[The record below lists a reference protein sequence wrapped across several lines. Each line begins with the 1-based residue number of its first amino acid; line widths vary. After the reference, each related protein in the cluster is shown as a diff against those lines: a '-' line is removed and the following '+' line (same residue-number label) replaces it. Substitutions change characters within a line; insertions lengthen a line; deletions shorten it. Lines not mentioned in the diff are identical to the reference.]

1 MKRNK
6 SIWDKYYTKEEKNY
20 KFPDISMY
28 DLLKKNNYNRE
39 KKIALNYF
47 DNKLTFS
54 TFSSE
59 IDKVAKAFSSIGVTE
74 GDVVTLIMPNTP
86 ECVIAVL
93 ALNKI
98 GAIANMVHPL
108 SAEEEI
114 KFFINDTS
122 SKVVLTI
129 DICAEK
135 IMNIIEQTKVYK
147 VIITSASDSMPF
159 LLGLGYE
166 ILEGWKISRPK
177 SDGFYMS
184 YKEFVRNGLNCVQQ
198 EIKIYGKDQ
207 RAVIMHSGGTTGT
220 PKSIV
225 LTNGNFTALA
235 LQIGMKFRF
244 DSEIVLGILPTF
256 HAFGLGVTIYG
267 PLAMGFEVVLIPKF
281 NIKEFPKMLS
291 KYKPT
296 IIPGVPTLFEAMLK
310 AKKMNKSNISQIKF
324 LISGGDDISDSL
336 ADEIIKFLRKNG
348 SFGKLEKG
356 YGLTESCAAVIAT
369 LDVEDKHSN
378 IGIPFPGNDVC
389 FVKPNTVEEV
399 EVGEEGEICISGP
412 TIMEG
417 YLNNEEENKETL
429 QLHEDGKIWLHTGD
443 LGKVDENGIIY
454 YVQRLKRMIISS
466 GFNVYPSQIEKVL
479 RSDPRVESC
488 VVVGQPHPYKVEV
501 PVAYIVLKPDV
512 KKDSKLKKELKAL
525 CVKNLARHSI
535 PSKFEFKEELPKTL
549 MGKIDF
555 KSLQKKKG
563 NK

>member
-6 SIWDKYYTKEEKNY
+6 NIWDKYYTKEEKNY

-39 KKIALNYF
+39 KKIAINYF
-47 DNKLTFS
+47 DNKMTFA
-54 TFSSE
+54 TFFNE
-59 IDKVAKAFSSIGVTE
+59 IEKVAKAFSSIGVKE
-74 GDVVTLIMPNTP
+74 EDVVTLIMPNTP

-114 KFFINDTS
+114 KFFINDTN
-122 SKVVLTI
+122 SKVILTI

-135 IMNIIEQTKVYK
+135 IMNIIEQTEVYK

-166 ILEGWKISRPK
+166 ILEGWKIPRPK

-184 YKEFVRNGLNCVQQ
+184 YKEFIRNGFNTVQQ
-198 EIKIYGKDQ
+198 EIKKYGKDQ

-225 LTNGNFTALA
+225 LTNGNFTSLA

-244 DSEIVLGILPTF
+244 ESEIVLGILPTF

-310 AKKMNKSNISQIKF
+310 AKKMNKNNISQIKF
-324 LISGGDDISDSL
+324 LISGGDDLSDAL
-336 ADEIIKFLRKNG
+336 ADDIVSFLRKNG

-389 FVKPNTVEEV
+389 FVKPNTIEEV

-417 YLNNEEENKETL
+417 YLNNEEENKTTL
-429 QLHEDGKIWLHTGD
+429 QLHDDGKIWLHTGD
-443 LGKVDENGIIY
+443 LGKVDENGIIHY
-454 YVQRLKRMIISS
+454 IQRLKRMIISS

-479 RSDPRVESC
+479 KTDSRIDNC

-501 PVAYIVLKPDV
+501 PVAYIVLKKDV

-525 CVKNLARHSI
+525 CIKNLARHSI
-535 PSKFEFKEELPKTL
+535 PSKFEFKDELPKTL
-549 MGKIDF
+549 IGKIDF

-563 NK
+563 K

>member
-6 SIWDKYYTKEEKNY
+6 NIWDKYYTKEEKNY
-20 KFPDISMY
+20 KFLDISMY

-39 KKIALNYF
+39 KKIAINYF
-47 DNKLTFS
+47 DNKMTFA
-54 TFSSE
+54 TFFNE
-59 IDKVAKAFSSIGVTE
+59 IEKVAKAFSSIGVKE
-74 GDVVTLIMPNTP
+74 EDVVTLIMPNTP

-114 KFFINDTS
+114 KFFINDTN
-122 SKVVLTI
+122 SKVILTI

-135 IMNIIEQTKVYK
+135 IMNIIEQTEVYK

-166 ILEGWKISRPK
+166 ILEGWKIPRPK

-184 YKEFVRNGLNCVQQ
+184 YKEFIRNGFNTVQQ
-198 EIKIYGKDQ
+198 EIKKYGKDQ

-225 LTNGNFTALA
+225 LTNGNFTSLA

-244 DSEIVLGILPTF
+244 ESEIVLGILPTF
-256 HAFGLGVTIYG
+256 HSFGLGVTIYG

-310 AKKMNKSNISQIKF
+310 AKKMNKNNISQIKF
-324 LISGGDDISDSL
+324 LISGGDDLSDAL
-336 ADEIIKFLRKNG
+336 ADDIVSFLRKNG

-389 FVKPNTVEEV
+389 FVKPNTIEEV

-417 YLNNEEENKETL
+417 YLNNEEENKTTL
-429 QLHEDGKIWLHTGD
+429 QLHDDGKIWLHTGD
-443 LGKVDENGIIY
+443 LGKVDENGIIHY
-454 YVQRLKRMIISS
+454 IQRLKRMIISS
-466 GFNVYPSQIEKVL
+466 GFNVYPAQIEKVL
-479 RSDPRVESC
+479 KTDSRIDNC

-501 PVAYIVLKPDV
+501 PVAYIVLKKDV

-535 PSKFEFKEELPKTL
+535 PSKFEFKDELPKTL
-549 MGKIDF
+549 IGKIDF

-563 NK
+563 K

>member
-6 SIWDKYYTKEEKNY
+6 NIWDKYYTKEEKNY

-39 KKIALNYF
+39 KKIAINYF
-47 DNKLTFS
+47 DNKMTFA
-54 TFSSE
+54 TFFNE
-59 IDKVAKAFSSIGVTE
+59 IEKVAKAFSSIGVKE
-74 GDVVTLIMPNTP
+74 EDVVTLIMPNTP

-114 KFFINDTS
+114 KFFINDTN
-122 SKVVLTI
+122 SKVILTI

-135 IMNIIEQTKVYK
+135 IMNIIEQIEVYK

-166 ILEGWKISRPK
+166 ILEGWKIPRPK

-184 YKEFVRNGLNCVQQ
+184 YKEFIRNGFNTVQQ
-198 EIKIYGKDQ
+198 EIKKYGKDQ

-225 LTNGNFTALA
+225 LTNGNFTSLA

-244 DSEIVLGILPTF
+244 ESEIVLGILPTF
-256 HAFGLGVTIYG
+256 HSFGLGVTIYG

-310 AKKMNKSNISQIKF
+310 AKKMNKNNISQIKF
-324 LISGGDDISDSL
+324 LISGGDDLSDAL
-336 ADEIIKFLRKNG
+336 ADDIVSFLRKNG

-389 FVKPNTVEEV
+389 FVKPNTIEEV

-417 YLNNEEENKETL
+417 YLNNEEENKTTL
-429 QLHEDGKIWLHTGD
+429 QLHNDGKIWLHTGD
-443 LGKVDENGIIY
+443 LGKVDENGIIHY
-454 YVQRLKRMIISS
+454 IQRLKRMIISS
-466 GFNVYPSQIEKVL
+466 GFNVYPAQIEKVL
-479 RSDPRVESC
+479 KTDSRIDNC

-525 CVKNLARHSI
+525 CIKNLERHSI
-535 PSKFEFKEELPKTL
+535 PSKFEFKDELPKTL
-549 MGKIDF
+549 IGKIDF

-563 NK
+563 K

>member
-6 SIWDKYYTKEEKNY
+6 NIWDKYYTKEEKNY

-39 KKIALNYF
+39 KKIAINYF
-47 DNKLTFS
+47 DNKMTFA
-54 TFSSE
+54 TFFNE
-59 IDKVAKAFSSIGVTE
+59 IEKVAKAFSSIGVKE
-74 GDVVTLIMPNTP
+74 EDVVTLIMPNTP

-114 KFFINDTS
+114 KFFINDTN
-122 SKVVLTI
+122 SKVILTI

-147 VIITSASDSMPF
+147 VIITSASDSIPF
-159 LLGLGYE
+159 LLGIGYK
-166 ILEGWKISRPK
+166 ILEGWKIPRPK

-184 YKEFVRNGLNCVQQ
+184 YKEFIRNGFNTVQQ
-198 EIKIYGKDQ
+198 EIKKYGKDQ

-225 LTNGNFTALA
+225 LTNGNFTSFA
-235 LQIGMKFRF
+235 LQMGMKFRF
-244 DSEIVLGILPTF
+244 ESEIVLGILSIC
-256 HAFGLGVTIYG
+256 HVFGLVVTIYG

-310 AKKMNKSNISQIKF
+310 AKKMNKNNISQIKF
-324 LISGGDDISDSL
+324 LISGGDDLSDAL
-336 ADEIIKFLRKNG
+336 ADDIVSFLRKNG
-348 SFGKLEKG
+348 SFGKLEKA
-356 YGLTESCAAVIAT
+356 YGLTESCTAVIAT
-369 LDVEDKHSN
+369 FDVEDKHSN

-389 FVKPNTVEEV
+389 FVKPNTIEEV
-399 EVGEEGEICISGP
+399 EIGEEGEICISGP

-417 YLNNEEENKETL
+417 YLNNEEENKTTL
-429 QLHEDGKIWLHTGD
+429 QLHDDGKIWLHTGD
-443 LGKVDENGIIY
+443 LGKVDENGIIHY
-454 YVQRLKRMIISS
+454 IQRLKRMIISS
-466 GFNVYPSQIEKVL
+466 GFNVYPAQIEKVL
-479 RSDPRVESC
+479 KTDSRIDNC

-501 PVAYIVLKPDV
+501 PVAYIVLKKDV

-525 CVKNLARHSI
+525 CIKNLARHSI
-535 PSKFEFKEELPKTL
+535 PSKFEFKDELPKTL
-549 MGKIDF
+549 IGKIDF

-563 NK
+563 K

>member
-6 SIWDKYYTKEEKNY
+6 NIWDKYYTKEEKNY

-39 KKIALNYF
+39 KKIAINYF
-47 DNKLTFS
+47 DNKMTFA
-54 TFSSE
+54 TFFNE
-59 IDKVAKAFSSIGVTE
+59 IEKVAKAFSSIGVKE
-74 GDVVTLIMPNTP
+74 EDVVTLIMPNTP

-114 KFFINDTS
+114 KFFINDTN
-122 SKVVLTI
+122 SKVILTI

-135 IMNIIEQTKVYK
+135 IMNIIEQTEVYK

-166 ILEGWKISRPK
+166 ILEGWKIPRPK

-184 YKEFVRNGLNCVQQ
+184 YKEFIRNGFNTVQQ
-198 EIKIYGKDQ
+198 EIKKYGKDQ

-225 LTNGNFTALA
+225 LTNGNFTSLA

-244 DSEIVLGILPTF
+244 ESEIVLGILPTF

-310 AKKMNKSNISQIKF
+310 AKKMNKNNISQIKF
-324 LISGGDDISDSL
+324 LISGGDDLSDAL
-336 ADEIIKFLRKNG
+336 ADDIVSFLRKNG

-389 FVKPNTVEEV
+389 FVKPNTIEEV
-399 EVGEEGEICISGP
+399 EIGEEGEICISGP

-417 YLNNEEENKETL
+417 YLNNEEENKTTL
-429 QLHEDGKIWLHTGD
+429 QLHNDGKIWLHTGD
-443 LGKVDENGIIY
+443 LGKVDENGIIHY
-454 YVQRLKRMIISS
+454 IQRLKRMIISS
-466 GFNVYPSQIEKVL
+466 GFNVYPAQIEKVL
-479 RSDPRVESC
+479 KTDSRIDNC

-501 PVAYIVLKPDV
+501 PVAYIVLKKDV

-525 CVKNLARHSI
+525 CIKNLARHSI
-535 PSKFEFKEELPKTL
+535 PSKFEFKDELPKTL
-549 MGKIDF
+549 IGKIDF

-563 NK
+563 K

>member
-1 MKRNK
+1 MKKNK
-6 SIWDKYYTKEEKNY
+6 NIWDKYYTKEEKNY

-39 KKIALNYF
+39 KKIAINYF
-47 DNKLTFS
+47 DNKMTFA
-54 TFSSE
+54 TFFNE
-59 IDKVAKAFSSIGVTE
+59 IEKVAKAFSSIGVKE
-74 GDVVTLIMPNTP
+74 EDVVTLIMPNTP

-114 KFFINDTS
+114 KFFINDTN
-122 SKVVLTI
+122 SKVILTI

-135 IMNIIEQTKVYK
+135 IMNIIEQTEVYK

-166 ILEGWKISRPK
+166 ILEGWKIPRPK

-184 YKEFVRNGLNCVQQ
+184 YKEFIRNGFNTVQQ
-198 EIKIYGKDQ
+198 EIKKYGKDQ

-225 LTNGNFTALA
+225 LTNGNFTSLA

-244 DSEIVLGILPTF
+244 ESEIVLGILPTF

-310 AKKMNKSNISQIKF
+310 AKKMNKNNISQIKF
-324 LISGGDDISDSL
+324 LISGGDDLSDAL
-336 ADEIIKFLRKNG
+336 ADDIVSFLRKNG

-389 FVKPNTVEEV
+389 FVKPNTIEEV

-417 YLNNEEENKETL
+417 YLNNEEENKTTL
-429 QLHEDGKIWLHTGD
+429 QLHDDGKIWLHTGD
-443 LGKVDENGIIY
+443 LGKVDENGIIHY
-454 YVQRLKRMIISS
+454 IQRLKRMIISS
-466 GFNVYPSQIEKVL
+466 GFNVYPAQIEKVL
-479 RSDPRVESC
+479 KTDSRIDNC

-501 PVAYIVLKPDV
+501 PVAYIVLKKDV

-535 PSKFEFKEELPKTL
+535 PSKFEFKDELPKTL
-549 MGKIDF
+549 IGKIDF

-563 NK
+563 K

>member
-6 SIWDKYYTKEEKNY
+6 NIWDKYYTKEEKNY

-39 KKIALNYF
+39 KKIAINYF
-47 DNKLTFS
+47 DNKMTFA
-54 TFSSE
+54 TFFNE
-59 IDKVAKAFSSIGVTE
+59 IEKVAKAFSSIGVKE
-74 GDVVTLIMPNTP
+74 EDVVTLIMPNTP

-114 KFFINDTS
+114 KFFINDTN
-122 SKVVLTI
+122 SKVILTI

-135 IMNIIEQTKVYK
+135 IMNIIEQTEVYK

-166 ILEGWKISRPK
+166 ILEGWKIPRPK

-184 YKEFVRNGLNCVQQ
+184 YKEFIRNGFNTVQQ
-198 EIKIYGKDQ
+198 EIKKYGKDQ

-225 LTNGNFTALA
+225 LTNGNFTSLA
-235 LQIGMKFRF
+235 LQSGMKFRF
-244 DSEIVLGILPTF
+244 ESEIVLGILPTF

-310 AKKMNKSNISQIKF
+310 AKKMNKNNISQIKF
-324 LISGGDDISDSL
+324 LISGGDDLSDAL
-336 ADEIIKFLRKNG
+336 ADDIVSFLRKNG

-389 FVKPNTVEEV
+389 FVKPNTIEEV

-417 YLNNEEENKETL
+417 YLNNEEENKTTL
-429 QLHEDGKIWLHTGD
+429 QLHDDGKIWLHTGD
-443 LGKVDENGIIY
+443 LGKVDENGIIHY
-454 YVQRLKRMIISS
+454 IQRLKRMIISS
-466 GFNVYPSQIEKVL
+466 GFNVYPAQIEKVL
-479 RSDPRVESC
+479 KTDSRIDNC

-501 PVAYIVLKPDV
+501 PVAYIVLKKDV

-535 PSKFEFKEELPKTL
+535 PSKFEFKDELPKTL
-549 MGKIDF
+549 IGKIDF

-563 NK
+563 K

>member
-1 MKRNK
+1 MKRDK
-6 SIWDKYYTKEEKNY
+6 TIWDKYYTKEEKNY

-39 KKIALNYF
+39 KKIAINYF
-47 DNKLTFS
+47 DNKMTFA
-54 TFSSE
+54 TFFNE
-59 IDKVAKAFSSIGVTE
+59 IEKVAKAFSSIGVLE
-74 GDVVTLIMPNTP
+74 GDVITLIMPNTP

-114 KFFINDTS
+114 KFFINDTN

-135 IMNIIEQTKVYK
+135 IMNIIEQTEVYK

-166 ILEGWKISRPK
+166 ILEGWKIPRPK

-184 YKEFVRNGLNCVQQ
+184 YKEFIRNGFNTVQQ
-198 EIKIYGKDQ
+198 EIKKYGKDQ

-225 LTNGNFTALA
+225 LTNGNFTSLA

-244 DSEIVLGILPTF
+244 ESEVVLGILPTF

-310 AKKMNKSNISQIKF
+310 AKKMNKNNISQIKF
-324 LISGGDDISDSL
+324 LISGGDDLSDSL
-336 ADEIIKFLRKNG
+336 ADDIVNFLRKNG

-389 FVKPNTVEEV
+389 FVKPNTIEEV

-417 YLNNEEENKETL
+417 YLNNEEENKTTL
-429 QLHEDGKIWLHTGD
+429 QLHDDGKIWLHTGD
-443 LGKVDENGIIY
+443 LGKVDENGIIHY
-454 YVQRLKRMIISS
+454 IQRLKRMIISS
-466 GFNVYPSQIEKVL
+466 GFNVYPAQIEKVL
-479 RSDPRVESC
+479 KTDPRIDNC

-501 PVAYIVLKPDV
+501 PVAYIVLKKDV

-525 CVKNLARHSI
+525 CIKNLARHSI
-535 PSKFEFKEELPKTL
+535 PSKFEFKDELPKTL
-549 MGKIDF
+549 IGKIDF

-563 NK
+563 K

>member
-6 SIWDKYYTKEEKNY
+6 NIWDKYYTKEEKNY

-39 KKIALNYF
+39 KKIAINYF
-47 DNKLTFS
+47 DNKMTFAS
-54 TFSSE
+54 FFNE
-59 IDKVAKAFSSIGVTE
+59 IEKVAKAFSSIGVKE
-74 GDVVTLIMPNTP
+74 EDVVTLIMPNTP

-114 KFFINDTS
+114 KFFINDTN
-122 SKVVLTI
+122 SKVILTI

-135 IMNIIEQTKVYK
+135 IMNIIEQTEVYK

-166 ILEGWKISRPK
+166 ILEGWKIPRPK

-184 YKEFVRNGLNCVQQ
+184 YKEFIRNGFNTVQQ
-198 EIKIYGKDQ
+198 EIKKYGKDQ

-225 LTNGNFTALA
+225 LTNGNFTSLA

-244 DSEIVLGILPTF
+244 ESEIVLGILPTF

-310 AKKMNKSNISQIKF
+310 AKKMNKNNISQIKF
-324 LISGGDDISDSL
+324 LISGGDDLSDSL
-336 ADEIIKFLRKNG
+336 ADDIVSFLRKNG

-389 FVKPNTVEEV
+389 FVKPNTIEEV
-399 EVGEEGEICISGP
+399 EIGEEGEICISGP

-417 YLNNEEENKETL
+417 YLNNEEENKTTL
-429 QLHEDGKIWLHTGD
+429 QLHDDGKIWLHTGD
-443 LGKVDENGIIY
+443 LGKVDENGIIHY
-454 YVQRLKRMIISS
+454 IQRLKRMIISS

-479 RSDPRVESC
+479 KTDSRIDNC

-525 CVKNLARHSI
+525 CIKNLARHSI
-535 PSKFEFKEELPKTL
+535 PSKFEFKDELPKTL
-549 MGKIDF
+549 MGKIDY

-563 NK
+563 K

>member
-6 SIWDKYYTKEEKNY
+6 NIWDKYYTKEEKNY

-39 KKIALNYF
+39 KKIAINYF
-47 DNKLTFS
+47 DNKMTFA
-54 TFSSE
+54 TFFNE
-59 IDKVAKAFSSIGVTE
+59 IEKVAKAFSSIGVKE
-74 GDVVTLIMPNTP
+74 EDVVTLIMPNTP

-114 KFFINDTS
+114 KFFINDTN

-135 IMNIIEQTKVYK
+135 IMNIIEQTEVYK

-166 ILEGWKISRPK
+166 ILEGWKIPRPK

-184 YKEFVRNGLNCVQQ
+184 YKEFIRNGFNTVQQ
-198 EIKIYGKDQ
+198 EIKKYGKDQ

-225 LTNGNFTALA
+225 LTNGNFTSLA

-244 DSEIVLGILPTF
+244 ESEIVLGILPTF

-310 AKKMNKSNISQIKF
+310 AKKMNKNNISQIKF
-324 LISGGDDISDSL
+324 LISGGDDLSDSL
-336 ADEIIKFLRKNG
+336 ADDIVSFLRKNG

-389 FVKPNTVEEV
+389 FVKPNTIEEV
-399 EVGEEGEICISGP
+399 EIGEEGEICISGP

-417 YLNNEEENKETL
+417 YLNNEEENKTTL
-429 QLHEDGKIWLHTGD
+429 QLHDDGKIWLHTGD
-443 LGKVDENGIIY
+443 LGKVDENGIIHY
-454 YVQRLKRMIISS
+454 IQRLKRMIISS

-479 RSDPRVESC
+479 KTDSRIDNC

-512 KKDSKLKKELKAL
+512 KKDSKLKKDLKSL
-525 CVKNLARHSI
+525 CIKNLARHSI
-535 PSKFEFKEELPKTL
+535 PSKFEFKDELPKTL
-549 MGKIDF
+549 MGKIDY

-563 NK
+563 KK

>member
-6 SIWDKYYTKEEKNY
+6 NIWDKYYTKEEKNY

-39 KKIALNYF
+39 KKIAINYF
-47 DNKLTFS
+47 DNKMTFA
-54 TFSSE
+54 TFFNE
-59 IDKVAKAFSSIGVTE
+59 IEKVAKAFSSIGVKE
-74 GDVVTLIMPNTP
+74 EDVVTLIMPNTP

-114 KFFINDTS
+114 KFFINDTN
-122 SKVVLTI
+122 SKVILTI

-135 IMNIIEQTKVYK
+135 IMNIIEQTEVYK

-159 LLGLGYE
+159 LIGLGYE
-166 ILEGWKISRPK
+166 ILEGWKIPRPK

-184 YKEFVRNGLNCVQQ
+184 YKEFIRNGFNTVQQ
-198 EIKIYGKDQ
+198 EIKKYGKDQ

-225 LTNGNFTALA
+225 LTNGNFTSLA

-244 DSEIVLGILPTF
+244 ESEIVLGILPTF
-256 HAFGLGVTIYG
+256 HSFGLGVTIYG

-310 AKKMNKSNISQIKF
+310 AKKMNKNNISQIKF
-324 LISGGDDISDSL
+324 LISGGDDLSDAL
-336 ADEIIKFLRKNG
+336 ADDIVSFLRKNG

-389 FVKPNTVEEV
+389 FVKPNTIEEV
-399 EVGEEGEICISGP
+399 EIGEEGEICISGP

-417 YLNNEEENKETL
+417 YLNNEEENKTTL
-429 QLHEDGKIWLHTGD
+429 QLHDDGKIWLHTGD
-443 LGKVDENGIIY
+443 LGKVDENGIIHY
-454 YVQRLKRMIISS
+454 IQRLKRMIISS

-479 RSDPRVESC
+479 KTDSRIDNC

-501 PVAYIVLKPDV
+501 PVAYIVLKKDV

-525 CVKNLARHSI
+525 CIKNLARHSI
-535 PSKFEFKEELPKTL
+535 PSKFEFKDELPKTL
-549 MGKIDF
+549 IGKIDF

-563 NK
+563 K

>member
-6 SIWDKYYTKEEKNY
+6 NIWDKYYTKEEKNY

-39 KKIALNYF
+39 KKIAINYF
-47 DNKLTFS
+47 DNKMTFA
-54 TFSSE
+54 TFFNE
-59 IDKVAKAFSSIGVTE
+59 IEKVAKAFSSIGVLE
-74 GDVVTLIMPNTP
+74 GDVITLIMPNTP

-114 KFFINDTS
+114 KFFINDTN

-135 IMNIIEQTKVYK
+135 IMNIIEQTAVYK

-166 ILEGWKISRPK
+166 ILEGWKIPRPK

-184 YKEFVRNGLNCVQQ
+184 YKEFIRNGFNTVQQ
-198 EIKIYGKDQ
+198 EIKKYGKDQ

-225 LTNGNFTALA
+225 LTNGNFTSLA
-235 LQIGMKFRF
+235 LQSGMKFRF
-244 DSEIVLGILPTF
+244 ESEIVLGILPTF

-310 AKKMNKSNISQIKF
+310 AKKMNKNNISQIKF
-324 LISGGDDISDSL
+324 LISGGDDLSDAL
-336 ADEIIKFLRKNG
+336 ADDIVSFLRKNG

-389 FVKPNTVEEV
+389 FVKPNTIEEV

-417 YLNNEEENKETL
+417 YLNNEEENKTTL
-429 QLHEDGKIWLHTGD
+429 QLHDDGKIWLHTGD
-443 LGKVDENGIIY
+443 LGKVDENGIIHY
-454 YVQRLKRMIISS
+454 IQRLKRMIISS
-466 GFNVYPSQIEKVL
+466 GFNVYPAQIEKVL
-479 RSDPRVESC
+479 KTDSRIDNC

-501 PVAYIVLKPDV
+501 PVAYIVLKKDV

-535 PSKFEFKEELPKTL
+535 PSKFEFKDELPKTL
-549 MGKIDF
+549 IGKIDF

-563 NK
+563 K

>member
-6 SIWDKYYTKEEKNY
+6 NIWDKYYTKEEKNY

-39 KKIALNYF
+39 KKIAINYF
-47 DNKLTFS
+47 DNKMTFA
-54 TFSSE
+54 TFFNE
-59 IDKVAKAFSSIGVTE
+59 IEKVSKAFASIGVKE
-74 GDVVTLIMPNTP
+74 EDVVTLIMPNTP

-114 KFFINDTS
+114 KFFINDTN
-122 SKVVLTI
+122 SKVILTI

-135 IMNIIEQTKVYK
+135 IMNIIEQTEVYK

-166 ILEGWKISRPK
+166 ILEGWKIPRPK

-184 YKEFVRNGLNCVQQ
+184 YKEFIRNGFNTVQQ
-198 EIKIYGKDQ
+198 EIKKYGKDQ

-225 LTNGNFTALA
+225 LTNGNFTSLA

-244 DSEIVLGILPTF
+244 ESEIVLGILPTF
-256 HAFGLGVTIYG
+256 HSFGLGVTIYG

-310 AKKMNKSNISQIKF
+310 AKKMNKNNISQIKF
-324 LISGGDDISDSL
+324 LISGGDDLSDAL
-336 ADEIIKFLRKNG
+336 ADDIVSFLRKNG

-389 FVKPNTVEEV
+389 FVKPNTIEEV

-417 YLNNEEENKETL
+417 YLNNEEENKTTL
-429 QLHEDGKIWLHTGD
+429 QLHDDGKIWLHTGD
-443 LGKVDENGIIY
+443 LGKVDENGIIHY
-454 YVQRLKRMIISS
+454 IQRLKRMIISS
-466 GFNVYPSQIEKVL
+466 GFNVYPAQIEKVL
-479 RSDPRVESC
+479 KTDSRIDNC

-525 CVKNLARHSI
+525 CIKNLARHSI
-535 PSKFEFKEELPKTL
+535 PSKFEFKDELPKTL
-549 MGKIDF
+549 IGKIDF

-563 NK
+563 K

>member
-6 SIWDKYYTKEEKNY
+6 NIWDKYYTKEEKNY

-39 KKIALNYF
+39 KKIAINYF
-47 DNKLTFS
+47 DNKMTFA
-54 TFSSE
+54 TFFNE
-59 IDKVAKAFSSIGVTE
+59 IEKVAKAFSSIGVKE
-74 GDVVTLIMPNTP
+74 EDVVTLIMPNTP

-114 KFFINDTS
+114 KFFINDTN
-122 SKVVLTI
+122 SKVILTI

-135 IMNIIEQTKVYK
+135 IMNIIEQTEVYK

-166 ILEGWKISRPK
+166 ILEGWKIPRPK

-184 YKEFVRNGLNCVQQ
+184 YKEFIRNGFNTVQQ
-198 EIKIYGKDQ
+198 EIKKYGKDQ

-225 LTNGNFTALA
+225 LTNGNFTSLA

-244 DSEIVLGILPTF
+244 ESEIVLGILPTF

-310 AKKMNKSNISQIKF
+310 AKKMNKNNISQIKF
-324 LISGGDDISDSL
+324 LISGGDDLSDAL
-336 ADEIIKFLRKNG
+336 ADDIVSFLRKNG

-389 FVKPNTVEEV
+389 FVKPNTIEEV
-399 EVGEEGEICISGP
+399 EIGEEGEICISGP

-417 YLNNEEENKETL
+417 YLNNEEENKTTL
-429 QLHEDGKIWLHTGD
+429 QLHDDGKIWLHTGD
-443 LGKVDENGIIY
+443 LGKVDENGIIHY
-454 YVQRLKRMIISS
+454 IQRLKRMIISS

-479 RSDPRVESC
+479 KTDSRIDNC

-501 PVAYIVLKPDV
+501 PVAYIVLKKDV

-525 CVKNLARHSI
+525 CIKNLARHSI
-535 PSKFEFKEELPKTL
+535 PSKFEFKDELPKTL
-549 MGKIDF
+549 IGKIDF

-563 NK
+563 K

>member
-6 SIWDKYYTKEEKNY
+6 NIWDKYYTKEEKNY

-39 KKIALNYF
+39 KKIAINYF
-47 DNKLTFS
+47 DNKMTFA
-54 TFSSE
+54 TFFNE
-59 IDKVAKAFSSIGVTE
+59 IEKVAKAFSSIGVKE
-74 GDVVTLIMPNTP
+74 EDVVTLIMPNTP

-114 KFFINDTS
+114 KFFINDTN
-122 SKVVLTI
+122 SKVILTI

-135 IMNIIEQTKVYK
+135 IMNIIEQTEVYK

-166 ILEGWKISRPK
+166 ILEGWKIPRPK

-184 YKEFVRNGLNCVQQ
+184 YKEFIRNGFNTVQQ
-198 EIKIYGKDQ
+198 EIKKYGKDQ

-225 LTNGNFTALA
+225 LTNGNFTSLA

-244 DSEIVLGILPTF
+244 ESEIVLGILPTF

-310 AKKMNKSNISQIKF
+310 AKKMNKNNISQIKF
-324 LISGGDDISDSL
+324 LISGGDDLSDSL
-336 ADEIIKFLRKNG
+336 ADDIVSFLRKNG

-389 FVKPNTVEEV
+389 FVKPNTIEEV
-399 EVGEEGEICISGP
+399 EIGEEGEICISGP

-417 YLNNEEENKETL
+417 YLNNEEENKTTL
-429 QLHEDGKIWLHTGD
+429 QLHNDGKIWLHTGD
-443 LGKVDENGIIY
+443 LGKVDENGIIHY
-454 YVQRLKRMIISS
+454 IQRLKRMIISS
-466 GFNVYPSQIEKVL
+466 GFNVYPAQIEKVL
-479 RSDPRVESC
+479 KTDSRIDNC

-501 PVAYIVLKPDV
+501 PVAYIVLKKDV

-525 CVKNLARHSI
+525 CIKNLARHSI
-535 PSKFEFKEELPKTL
+535 PSKFEFKDELPKTL
-549 MGKIDF
+549 IGKIDF

-563 NK
+563 K

>member
-6 SIWDKYYTKEEKNY
+6 NIWDKYYTKEEKNY

-39 KKIALNYF
+39 KKIAINYF
-47 DNKLTFS
+47 DNKMTFA
-54 TFSSE
+54 TFFNE
-59 IDKVAKAFSSIGVTE
+59 IEKVAKAFSSIGVKE
-74 GDVVTLIMPNTP
+74 EDVVTLIMPNTP

-114 KFFINDTS
+114 KFFINDTN
-122 SKVVLTI
+122 SKVILTI

-135 IMNIIEQTKVYK
+135 IMNIIEQTEVYK

-166 ILEGWKISRPK
+166 ILEGWKIPRPK

-184 YKEFVRNGLNCVQQ
+184 YKEFIRNGFNTVQQ
-198 EIKIYGKDQ
+198 EIKKYGKDQ

-225 LTNGNFTALA
+225 LTNGNFTSLA

-244 DSEIVLGILPTF
+244 ESEIVLGILPTF

-310 AKKMNKSNISQIKF
+310 AKKMNKNNISQIKF
-324 LISGGDDISDSL
+324 LISGGDDLSDAL
-336 ADEIIKFLRKNG
+336 ADDIVSFLRKNG

-389 FVKPNTVEEV
+389 FVKPNTIEEV
-399 EVGEEGEICISGP
+399 EIGEEGEICISGP

-417 YLNNEEENKETL
+417 YLNNEEENKTTL
-429 QLHEDGKIWLHTGD
+429 QLHDDGKIWLHTGD
-443 LGKVDENGIIY
+443 LGKVDENGIIHY
-454 YVQRLKRMIISS
+454 IQRLKRMIISS
-466 GFNVYPSQIEKVL
+466 GFNVYPAQIEKVL
-479 RSDPRVESC
+479 KTDPRIDNC

-501 PVAYIVLKPDV
+501 PVAYIVLKKDV
-512 KKDSKLKKELKAL
+512 KKDFKLKKELKAL
-525 CVKNLARHSI
+525 CIKNLARHSI
-535 PSKFEFKEELPKTL
+535 PSKFEFKDELPKTL
-549 MGKIDF
+549 IGKIDF

-563 NK
+563 K

>member
-6 SIWDKYYTKEEKNY
+6 NIWDKYYTKEEKNY

-39 KKIALNYF
+39 KKIAINYF
-47 DNKLTFS
+47 DNKMTFA
-54 TFSSE
+54 TFFNE
-59 IDKVAKAFSSIGVTE
+59 IEKVAKAFSSIGVKE
-74 GDVVTLIMPNTP
+74 EDVVTLIMPNTP

-114 KFFINDTS
+114 KFFINDTN
-122 SKVVLTI
+122 SKVILTI

-135 IMNIIEQTKVYK
+135 IMNIIEQTEVYK

-166 ILEGWKISRPK
+166 ILEGWKIPRPK

-184 YKEFVRNGLNCVQQ
+184 YKEFIRNGFNTVQQ
-198 EIKIYGKDQ
+198 EIKKYGKDQ

-225 LTNGNFTALA
+225 LTNGNFTSLA

-244 DSEIVLGILPTF
+244 ESEIVLGILPTF

-310 AKKMNKSNISQIKF
+310 AKKMNKNNISQIKF
-324 LISGGDDISDSL
+324 LISGGDDLSDAL
-336 ADEIIKFLRKNG
+336 ADDIVSFLRKNG

-356 YGLTESCAAVIAT
+356 YGLTESCGAVIAT

-378 IGIPFPGNDVC
+378 IGIPFTGNDVC
-389 FVKPNTVEEV
+389 FVKPNTIEEV

-417 YLNNEEENKETL
+417 YLNNEEENKTTL
-429 QLHEDGKIWLHTGD
+429 QLHDDGKIWLHTGD
-443 LGKVDENGIIY
+443 LGKVDENGIIHY
-454 YVQRLKRMIISS
+454 IQRLKRMIISS

-479 RSDPRVESC
+479 KTDSRIDNC

-501 PVAYIVLKPDV
+501 PVAYIVLKKDV

-525 CVKNLARHSI
+525 CIKNLARHSI
-535 PSKFEFKEELPKTL
+535 PSKFEFKDELPKTL
-549 MGKIDF
+549 IGKIDF

-563 NK
+563 K

>member
-1 MKRNK
+1 MKRDK
-6 SIWDKYYTKEEKNY
+6 TIWDKYYTKEEKNY

-39 KKIALNYF
+39 KKIAINYF
-47 DNKLTFS
+47 DNKMTFA
-54 TFSSE
+54 TFFNE
-59 IDKVAKAFSSIGVTE
+59 IEKVAKAFSSIGVKE
-74 GDVVTLIMPNTP
+74 EDVVTLIMPNTP

-114 KFFINDTS
+114 KFFINDTN
-122 SKVVLTI
+122 SKVILTI

-147 VIITSASDSMPF
+147 VIITSASDSIPF
-159 LLGLGYE
+159 LLGIGYK
-166 ILEGWKISRPK
+166 ILEGWKIPRPK

-184 YKEFVRNGLNCVQQ
+184 YKEFIRNGFNTVQQ
-198 EIKIYGKDQ
+198 EIKKYGKDQ

-225 LTNGNFTALA
+225 LTNGNFTSFA
-235 LQIGMKFRF
+235 LQMGMKFRF
-244 DSEIVLGILPTF
+244 ESEIVLGILSIC
-256 HAFGLGVTIYG
+256 HVFGLVVTIYG

-310 AKKMNKSNISQIKF
+310 AKKMNKNNISQIKF
-324 LISGGDDISDSL
+324 LISGGDDLSDAL
-336 ADEIIKFLRKNG
+336 ADDIVSFLRKNG
-348 SFGKLEKG
+348 SFGKLEKA
-356 YGLTESCAAVIAT
+356 YGLTESCTAVIAT
-369 LDVEDKHSN
+369 FDVEDKHSN

-389 FVKPNTVEEV
+389 FVKPNTIEEV
-399 EVGEEGEICISGP
+399 EIGEEGEICISGP

-417 YLNNEEENKETL
+417 YLNNEEENKTTL
-429 QLHEDGKIWLHTGD
+429 QLHDDGKIWLHTGD
-443 LGKVDENGIIY
+443 LGKVDENGIIHY
-454 YVQRLKRMIISS
+454 IQRLKRMIISS
-466 GFNVYPSQIEKVL
+466 GFNVYPAQIEKVL
-479 RSDPRVESC
+479 KTDSRIDNC

-501 PVAYIVLKPDV
+501 PVAYIVLKKDV

-525 CVKNLARHSI
+525 CIKNLARHSI
-535 PSKFEFKEELPKTL
+535 PSKFEFKDELPKTL
-549 MGKIDF
+549 IGKIDF

-563 NK
+563 K

>member
-28 DLLKKNNYNRE
+28 DLLKKNNYHRE

-47 DNKLTFS
+47 NNKV
-54 TFSSE
+54 TFSSFFNE
-59 IDKVAKAFSSIGVTE
+59 IDKVAKAFSSIVVE
-74 GDVVTLIMPNTP
+74 ESDVVTLIMPNTP
-86 ECVIAVL
+86 ECVISVL

-114 KFFINDTS
+114 KFCINDTS
-122 SKVVLTI
+122 SKVVITI
-129 DICAEK
+129 DVCIEK
-135 IMNIIEQTKVYK
+135 VMNIIEQTKVYK

-198 EIKIYGKDQ
+198 EIKQYGKDQ

-244 DSEIVLGILPTF
+244 DSEVVLGILPTF

-310 AKKMNKSNISQIKF
+310 ARNMNKKNISQIKF
-324 LISGGDDISDSL
+324 LISGGDDLSDSL
-336 ADEIIKFLRKNG
+336 ADDIVKFLRKNE

-356 YGLTESCAAVIAT
+356 YGLTESCAAVVAT

-378 IGIPFPGNDVC
+378 IGIPFPGNDIC

-399 EVGEEGEICISGP
+399 EIGEEGEICISGP

-417 YLNNEEENKETL
+417 YLNNEEENKQAL

-443 LGKVDENGIIY
+443 LGKIDENGIIH

-479 RSDPRVESC
+479 KSDSRIDGC
-488 VVVGQPHPYKVEV
+488 VVVGHPHPYKVEV

-512 KKDSKLKKELKAL
+512 KKDGKLKKELKAL
-525 CVKNLARHSI
+525 CIKNLARHSI
-535 PSKFEFKEELPKTL
+535 PSKFEFRDELPKTL

-563 NK
+563 K

>member
-6 SIWDKYYTKEEKNY
+6 NIWDKYYTKEEKNY

-39 KKIALNYF
+39 KKIAINYF
-47 DNKLTFS
+47 DNKMTFA
-54 TFSSE
+54 TFFNE
-59 IDKVAKAFSSIGVTE
+59 IEKVAKAFSSIGVKE
-74 GDVVTLIMPNTP
+74 EDVVTLIMPNTP

-114 KFFINDTS
+114 KFFINDTN
-122 SKVVLTI
+122 SKVILTI

-135 IMNIIEQTKVYK
+135 IMNIIEQTEVYK

-166 ILEGWKISRPK
+166 ILEGWKIPRPK

-184 YKEFVRNGLNCVQQ
+184 YKEFIRNGFNTVQQ
-198 EIKIYGKDQ
+198 EIKKYGKDQ

-225 LTNGNFTALA
+225 LTNGNFTSLA

-244 DSEIVLGILPTF
+244 ESEIVLGILPTF
-256 HAFGLGVTIYG
+256 HSFGLGVTIYG

-310 AKKMNKSNISQIKF
+310 AKKMNKNNISQIKF
-324 LISGGDDISDSL
+324 LISGGDDLSDAL
-336 ADEIIKFLRKNG
+336 ADDIVSFLRKNG

-389 FVKPNTVEEV
+389 FVKPNTIEEV
-399 EVGEEGEICISGP
+399 EIGEEGEICISGP

-417 YLNNEEENKETL
+417 YLNNEEENKTTL
-429 QLHEDGKIWLHTGD
+429 QLHDDGKIWLHTGD
-443 LGKVDENGIIY
+443 LGKVDENGIIHY
-454 YVQRLKRMIISS
+454 IQRLKRMIISS
-466 GFNVYPSQIEKVL
+466 GFNVYPAQIEKVL
-479 RSDPRVESC
+479 KTDSRIDNC

-501 PVAYIVLKPDV
+501 PVAYIVLKKDV

-535 PSKFEFKEELPKTL
+535 PSKFEFKDELPKTL
-549 MGKIDF
+549 IGKIDF

-563 NK
+563 K

>member
-6 SIWDKYYTKEEKNY
+6 NIWDKYYTKEEKNY

-39 KKIALNYF
+39 KKIAINYF
-47 DNKLTFS
+47 DNKMTFA
-54 TFSSE
+54 TFFNE
-59 IDKVAKAFSSIGVTE
+59 IEKVAKAFSSIGVKE
-74 GDVVTLIMPNTP
+74 EDVVTLIMPNTP

-114 KFFINDTS
+114 KFFINDTN
-122 SKVVLTI
+122 SKVILTI

-135 IMNIIEQTKVYK
+135 IMNIIEQTEVYK

-166 ILEGWKISRPK
+166 ILEGWKIPRPK

-184 YKEFVRNGLNCVQQ
+184 YKEFIRNGFNTVQQ
-198 EIKIYGKDQ
+198 EIKKYGKDQ

-225 LTNGNFTALA
+225 LTNGNFTSLA

-244 DSEIVLGILPTF
+244 ESEIVLGILPTF

-310 AKKMNKSNISQIKF
+310 AKKMNKNNISQIKF
-324 LISGGDDISDSL
+324 LISGGDDLSDSL
-336 ADEIIKFLRKNG
+336 ADDIVSFLRKNG

-389 FVKPNTVEEV
+389 FVKPNTIEEV
-399 EVGEEGEICISGP
+399 EIGEEGEICISGP

-417 YLNNEEENKETL
+417 YLNNEEENKTTL
-429 QLHEDGKIWLHTGD
+429 QLHDDGKIWLHTGD
-443 LGKVDENGIIY
+443 LGKVDENGIIHY
-454 YVQRLKRMIISS
+454 IQRLKRMIISS
-466 GFNVYPSQIEKVL
+466 GFNVYPAQIEKVL
-479 RSDPRVESC
+479 KTDSRIDNC

-501 PVAYIVLKPDV
+501 PVAYIVLKKDV

-535 PSKFEFKEELPKTL
+535 PSKFEFKDELPKTL
-549 MGKIDF
+549 IGKIDF

-563 NK
+563 K

>member
-6 SIWDKYYTKEEKNY
+6 NIWDKYYTKEEKNY

-39 KKIALNYF
+39 KKIAINYF
-47 DNKLTFS
+47 DNKMTFA
-54 TFSSE
+54 TFFNE
-59 IDKVAKAFSSIGVTE
+59 IEKAAKAFSSIGVKE
-74 GDVVTLIMPNTP
+74 EDVVTLIMPNTP

-114 KFFINDTS
+114 KFFINDTN
-122 SKVVLTI
+122 SKVILTI

-135 IMNIIEQTKVYK
+135 IMNIIEQTEVYK

-166 ILEGWKISRPK
+166 ILEGWKIPRPK

-184 YKEFVRNGLNCVQQ
+184 YKEFIRNGFNTVQQ
-198 EIKIYGKDQ
+198 EIKKYGKDQ

-225 LTNGNFTALA
+225 LTNGNFTSLA

-244 DSEIVLGILPTF
+244 ESEIVLGILPTF

-310 AKKMNKSNISQIKF
+310 AKKMNKNNISQIKF
-324 LISGGDDISDSL
+324 LISGGDDLSDAL
-336 ADEIIKFLRKNG
+336 ADDIVSFLRKNG

-389 FVKPNTVEEV
+389 FVKPNTIEEV
-399 EVGEEGEICISGP
+399 EIGEEGEICISGP

-417 YLNNEEENKETL
+417 YLNNEEENKTTL
-429 QLHEDGKIWLHTGD
+429 QLHNDGKIWLHTGD
-443 LGKVDENGIIY
+443 LGKVDENGIIHY
-454 YVQRLKRMIISS
+454 IQRLKRMIISS
-466 GFNVYPSQIEKVL
+466 GFNVYPAQIEKVL
-479 RSDPRVESC
+479 KTDPRIDNC

-501 PVAYIVLKPDV
+501 PVAYIVLKKDV

-525 CVKNLARHSI
+525 CIKNLARHSI
-535 PSKFEFKEELPKTL
+535 PSKFEFKDELPKTL
-549 MGKIDF
+549 IGKIDF

-563 NK
+563 K

>member
-1 MKRNK
+1 MKRDK
-6 SIWDKYYTKEEKNY
+6 TIWDKYYTKEEKNY

-39 KKIALNYF
+39 KKIAINYF
-47 DNKLTFS
+47 DNKITYATF
-54 TFSSE
+54 FNE
-59 IDKVAKAFSSIGVTE
+59 IEKVAKAFSSIGVKE
-74 GDVVTLIMPNTP
+74 EDVVTLIMPNTP

-114 KFFINDTS
+114 KFFINDTN
-122 SKVVLTI
+122 SKVILTI

-147 VIITSASDSMPF
+147 VIITSASDSIPF
-159 LLGLGYE
+159 LLGLGYK
-166 ILEGWKISRPK
+166 ILEGWKIPRPK
-177 SDGFYMS
+177 SDGFYIS
-184 YKEFVRNGLNCVQQ
+184 YKEFIRNGFNTVQQ
-198 EIKIYGKDQ
+198 EIKKYGKDK

-225 LTNGNFTALA
+225 LTNGNFTSFA
-235 LQIGMKFRF
+235 LQMGMKFRF
-244 DSEIVLGILPTF
+244 ESEIVLGILPIC
-256 HAFGLGVTIYG
+256 HVFGLVVTIYG
-267 PLAMGFEVVLIPKF
+267 PLAIGFEVVLIPKF

-310 AKKMNKSNISQIKF
+310 AKKMNKNNISQIKF
-324 LISGGDDISDSL
+324 LISGGDDLSDSL
-336 ADEIIKFLRKNG
+336 ADDIVSFLRKNG

-389 FVKPNTVEEV
+389 FVKPNTIEEV

-417 YLNNEEENKETL
+417 YLNNEEENKTTL
-429 QLHEDGKIWLHTGD
+429 QLHNDGKIWLHTGD
-443 LGKVDENGIIY
+443 LGKVDENGIIHY
-454 YVQRLKRMIISS
+454 IQRLKRMIISS
-466 GFNVYPSQIEKVL
+466 GFNVYPAQIEKVL
-479 RSDPRVESC
+479 KTDSRIDNC

-501 PVAYIVLKPDV
+501 PVAYIVLKKDV

-525 CVKNLARHSI
+525 CIKNLARHSI
-535 PSKFEFKEELPKTL
+535 PSKFEFKDELPKTL
-549 MGKIDF
+549 IGKIDF

-563 NK
+563 KK

>member
-6 SIWDKYYTKEEKNY
+6 NIWDKYYTKEEKNY

-39 KKIALNYF
+39 KKIAINYF
-47 DNKLTFS
+47 DNKMTFA
-54 TFSSE
+54 TFFNE
-59 IDKVAKAFSSIGVTE
+59 IEKVAKAFSSIGVKE
-74 GDVVTLIMPNTP
+74 EDVVTLIMPNTP

-114 KFFINDTS
+114 KFFINDTN
-122 SKVVLTI
+122 SKVILTI

-135 IMNIIEQTKVYK
+135 IMNIIEQTEVYK

-166 ILEGWKISRPK
+166 ILEGWKIPRPK

-184 YKEFVRNGLNCVQQ
+184 YKEFIRNGFNTVQQ
-198 EIKIYGKDQ
+198 EIKKYGKDQ

-225 LTNGNFTALA
+225 LTNGNFTSLA

-244 DSEIVLGILPTF
+244 ESEIVLGILPTF
-256 HAFGLGVTIYG
+256 HSFGLGVTIYG

-310 AKKMNKSNISQIKF
+310 AKKMNKNNISQIKF
-324 LISGGDDISDSL
+324 LISGGDDLSDAL
-336 ADEIIKFLRKNG
+336 ADDIVSFLRKNG

-389 FVKPNTVEEV
+389 FVKPNTIEEV

-417 YLNNEEENKETL
+417 YLNNEEENKTTL
-429 QLHEDGKIWLHTGD
+429 QLHDDGKIWLHTGD
-443 LGKVDENGIIY
+443 LGKVDENGIIHY
-454 YVQRLKRMIISS
+454 IQRLKRMIISS
-466 GFNVYPSQIEKVL
+466 GFNVYPAQIEKVL
-479 RSDPRVESC
+479 KTDSRIDNC

-501 PVAYIVLKPDV
+501 PVAYIVLKKDV

-525 CVKNLARHSI
+525 CIKNLARHSI
-535 PSKFEFKEELPKTL
+535 PSKFEFKDELPKTL
-549 MGKIDF
+549 IGKIDF

-563 NK
+563 K

>member
-1 MKRNK
+1 MKRDK
-6 SIWDKYYTKEEKNY
+6 TIWDKYYTKEEKNY

-39 KKIALNYF
+39 KKIAINYF
-47 DNKLTFS
+47 DNKMTFA
-54 TFSSE
+54 TFFNE
-59 IDKVAKAFSSIGVTE
+59 IEKVAKAFSSIGVKE
-74 GDVVTLIMPNTP
+74 EDVVTLIMPNTP

-114 KFFINDTS
+114 KFFINDTN
-122 SKVVLTI
+122 SKVILTI

-135 IMNIIEQTKVYK
+135 IMNIIEQTEVYK

-166 ILEGWKISRPK
+166 ILEGWKIPRPK

-184 YKEFVRNGLNCVQQ
+184 YKEFIRNGFNTVQQ
-198 EIKIYGKDQ
+198 EIKKYGKDQ

-225 LTNGNFTALA
+225 LTNGNFTSLA

-244 DSEIVLGILPTF
+244 ESEIVLGILPTF

-310 AKKMNKSNISQIKF
+310 AKKMNKNNISQIKF
-324 LISGGDDISDSL
+324 LISGGDDLSDAL
-336 ADEIIKFLRKNG
+336 ADDIVSFLRKNG

-389 FVKPNTVEEV
+389 FVKPNTIEEV
-399 EVGEEGEICISGP
+399 EIGEEGEICISGP

-417 YLNNEEENKETL
+417 YLNNEEENKTTL
-429 QLHEDGKIWLHTGD
+429 QLHDDGKIWLHTGD
-443 LGKVDENGIIY
+443 LGKVDENGIIHY
-454 YVQRLKRMIISS
+454 IQRLKRMIISS

-479 RSDPRVESC
+479 KTDSRIDNC

-501 PVAYIVLKPDV
+501 PVAYIVLKKDV

-525 CVKNLARHSI
+525 CIKNLARHSI
-535 PSKFEFKEELPKTL
+535 PSKFEFKDELPKTL
-549 MGKIDF
+549 IGKIDF

-563 NK
+563 K

>member
-6 SIWDKYYTKEEKNY
+6 NIWDKYYTKEEKNY

-39 KKIALNYF
+39 KKIAINYF
-47 DNKLTFS
+47 DNKMTFA
-54 TFSSE
+54 TFFNE
-59 IDKVAKAFSSIGVTE
+59 IEKVAKAFSSIGVKE
-74 GDVVTLIMPNTP
+74 EDVVTLIMPNTP

-114 KFFINDTS
+114 KFFINDTN
-122 SKVVLTI
+122 SKVILTI

-135 IMNIIEQTKVYK
+135 IMNIIEQTEVYK

-159 LLGLGYE
+159 LIGLGYE
-166 ILEGWKISRPK
+166 ILEGWKIPRPK

-184 YKEFVRNGLNCVQQ
+184 YKEFIRNGFNTVQQ
-198 EIKIYGKDQ
+198 EIKKYGKDQ

-225 LTNGNFTALA
+225 LTNGNFTSLA

-244 DSEIVLGILPTF
+244 ESEIVLGILPTF
-256 HAFGLGVTIYG
+256 HSFGLGVTIYG

-310 AKKMNKSNISQIKF
+310 AKKMNKNNISQIKF
-324 LISGGDDISDSL
+324 LISGGDDLSDAL
-336 ADEIIKFLRKNG
+336 ADDIVSFLRKNG

-389 FVKPNTVEEV
+389 FVKPNTIEEV
-399 EVGEEGEICISGP
+399 EIGEEGEICISGP

-417 YLNNEEENKETL
+417 YLNNEEENKTTL
-429 QLHEDGKIWLHTGD
+429 QLHDDGKIWLHTGD
-443 LGKVDENGIIY
+443 LGKVDENGIIHY
-454 YVQRLKRMIISS
+454 IQRLKRMIISS
-466 GFNVYPSQIEKVL
+466 GFNVYPAQIEKVL
-479 RSDPRVESC
+479 KTDSRIDNC

-501 PVAYIVLKPDV
+501 PVAYIVLKKDV

-525 CVKNLARHSI
+525 CIKNLARHSI
-535 PSKFEFKEELPKTL
+535 PSKFEFKDELPKTL
-549 MGKIDF
+549 IGKIDF

-563 NK
+563 K

>member
-6 SIWDKYYTKEEKNY
+6 NIWDKYYTKEEKNY

-39 KKIALNYF
+39 KKIAINYF
-47 DNKLTFS
+47 DNKMTFA
-54 TFSSE
+54 TFFNE
-59 IDKVAKAFSSIGVTE
+59 IEKVAKAFSSIGVKE
-74 GDVVTLIMPNTP
+74 EDVVTLIMPNTP

-114 KFFINDTS
+114 KFFINDTN
-122 SKVVLTI
+122 SKVILTI

-135 IMNIIEQTKVYK
+135 IMNIIEQTEVYK

-166 ILEGWKISRPK
+166 ILEGWKIPRPK

-184 YKEFVRNGLNCVQQ
+184 YKEFIRNGFNTVQQ
-198 EIKIYGKDQ
+198 EIKKYGKDQ

-225 LTNGNFTALA
+225 LTNGNFTSLA

-244 DSEIVLGILPTF
+244 ESEIVLGILPTF
-256 HAFGLGVTIYG
+256 HSFGLGVTIYG

-310 AKKMNKSNISQIKF
+310 AKKMNKNNISQIKF
-324 LISGGDDISDSL
+324 LISGGDDLSDSL
-336 ADEIIKFLRKNG
+336 ADDIVSFLRKNG

-389 FVKPNTVEEV
+389 FVKPNTIEEV
-399 EVGEEGEICISGP
+399 EIGEEGEICISGP

-417 YLNNEEENKETL
+417 YLNNEEENKTTL
-429 QLHEDGKIWLHTGD
+429 QLHNDGKIWLHTGD
-443 LGKVDENGIIY
+443 LGKVDENGIIHY
-454 YVQRLKRMIISS
+454 IQRLKRMIISS
-466 GFNVYPSQIEKVL
+466 GFNVYPAQIEKVL
-479 RSDPRVESC
+479 KTDSRIDNC

-525 CVKNLARHSI
+525 CIKNLARHSI
-535 PSKFEFKEELPKTL
+535 PSKFEFKDELPKTL
-549 MGKIDF
+549 IGKIDF

-563 NK
+563 K

>member
-6 SIWDKYYTKEEKNY
+6 NIWDKYYTKEEKNY

-39 KKIALNYF
+39 KKIAINYF
-47 DNKLTFS
+47 DNKMTFA
-54 TFSSE
+54 TFFNE
-59 IDKVAKAFSSIGVTE
+59 IEKVAKAFSSIGVKE
-74 GDVVTLIMPNTP
+74 EDVVTLIMPNTP

-114 KFFINDTS
+114 KFFINDTN
-122 SKVVLTI
+122 SKVILTI

-135 IMNIIEQTKVYK
+135 IMNIIEQTEVYK

-159 LLGLGYE
+159 LIGLGYE
-166 ILEGWKISRPK
+166 ILEGWKIPRPK

-184 YKEFVRNGLNCVQQ
+184 YKEFIRNGFNTVQQ
-198 EIKIYGKDQ
+198 EIKKYGKDQ

-225 LTNGNFTALA
+225 LTNGNFTSLA

-244 DSEIVLGILPTF
+244 ESEIVLGILPTF

-310 AKKMNKSNISQIKF
+310 AKKMNKNNISQIKF
-324 LISGGDDISDSL
+324 LISGGDDLSDAL
-336 ADEIIKFLRKNG
+336 ADDIVSFLRKNG

-389 FVKPNTVEEV
+389 FVKPNTIEEV
-399 EVGEEGEICISGP
+399 EIGEEGEICISGP

-417 YLNNEEENKETL
+417 YLNNEEENKTTL
-429 QLHEDGKIWLHTGD
+429 QLHDDGKIWLHTGD
-443 LGKVDENGIIY
+443 LGKVDENGIIHY
-454 YVQRLKRMIISS
+454 IQRLKRMIISS

-479 RSDPRVESC
+479 KTDSRIDNC

-501 PVAYIVLKPDV
+501 PVAYIVLKKDV
-512 KKDSKLKKELKAL
+512 KKDSKLKKDLKAL
-525 CVKNLARHSI
+525 CIKNLARHSI
-535 PSKFEFKEELPKTL
+535 PSKFEFKDELPKTL
-549 MGKIDF
+549 IGKIDF

-563 NK
+563 K